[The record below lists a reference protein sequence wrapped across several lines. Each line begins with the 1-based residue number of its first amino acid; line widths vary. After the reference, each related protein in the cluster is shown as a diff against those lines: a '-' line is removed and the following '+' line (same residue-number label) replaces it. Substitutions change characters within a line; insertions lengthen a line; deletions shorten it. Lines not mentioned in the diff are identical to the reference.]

1 MQQGWNNVLV
11 FWEIWVLFLSN
22 FERLT
27 YSFVEVWGIVGQ
39 DARQILRYL
48 HTFFVVVDFRE
59 KYILFCRILGECQPR
74 CYFGGIYVLFVV
86 KFQEIY
92 LRCCRILSEPKSEYH
107 PCHTKSQQQEIGV
120 KNRDPLKTSKSSS
133 SFFSL
138 SFSLMS
144 LLSFSSLSFSFRC
157 CINCNCLC
165 CQFLHCNY
173 YLLCS

>member
-86 KFQEIY
+86 IQRFIDLHTFKNWREGQ
-92 LRCCRILSEPKSEYH
+92 CRKVHSRLELV
-107 PCHTKSQQQEIGV
+107 GV
-120 KNRDPLKTSKSSS
+120 HSVKTVYRRRSMGGKPIAQDCSITPLQK
-133 SFFSL
+133 
-138 SFSLMS
+138 
-144 LLSFSSLSFSFRC
+144 
-157 CINCNCLC
+157 
-165 CQFLHCNY
+165 
-173 YLLCS
+173 